1 MTQKDISKE
10 KQAIEI
16 GDNDQDGFGKGV
28 ASFKK
33 NSKVIIFCLQL
44 LYCNFFIFSR
54 VREPQRSTGCV
65 VK

>member
-33 NSKVIIFCLQL
+33 NSKVISFCLQPI
-44 LYCNFFIFSR
+44 CNFFIFSR